1 MSFQEIIGQEAAVAL
16 LKNAFK
22 NKRLSHAYL
31 FLGPEG
37 IGKKKTAINFTKLLL
52 CECPSMNEPCDRC
65 AACLKVAA
73 LNHSDVQWVVPDGQY
88 IKIDSIREACRRLNL
103 KGFESSKKILIVSE
117 AQSLNEESSNA
128 LLKTLEE
135 PSGDT
140 VIILLADALKS
151 ILPTIRSRCQRIVFS
166 VLAQEKIEDIL
177 KGSLKISEAE
187 AAYLGRISAG
197 SLGVALQYHESGLFL
212 RKNKILDCVLRRDAR
227 LDEFFAYNSNERSE
241 RNLKMEEIFCVLS
254 SWFRDL
260 LLAKMSLARENFIN
274 ADRKDDIITISRRF
288 TLLDIESRISA
299 IADAA
304 FENEHNV
311 NGRIL
316 LTNLRVELWK

>member
-31 FLGPEG
+31 FIGPEG
-37 IGKKKTAINFTKLLL
+37 IGKKKTAINFAKLLL
-52 CECPSMNEPCDRC
+52 CESPSMNEPCDRC

-73 LNHSDVQWVVPDGQY
+73 LNHPDVQWVAPDGPY

-135 PSGDT
+135 PSDDT
-140 VIILLADALKS
+140 VIILLADTLKS

-166 VLAQEKIEDIL
+166 ALPQEMIEDIL
-177 KGSLKISEAE
+177 KRSLKVGEAE
-187 AAYLGRISAG
+187 ALYLGRMSAG
-197 SLGVALQYHESGLFL
+197 RLGVALQYRESGLFS
-212 RKNKILDCVLRRDAR
+212 RKNRILDFVLRRDAR
-227 LDEFFAYNSNERSE
+227 LDEFFALNSNERSE
-241 RNLKMEEIFCVLS
+241 RNLKMDEIFCVLL

-260 LLAKMSLARENFIN
+260 LLAKTFLARGNFIN
-274 ADRKDDIITISRRF
+274 ADRKDDIIAISRRF
-288 TLLDIESRISA
+288 TLSDIESRISA